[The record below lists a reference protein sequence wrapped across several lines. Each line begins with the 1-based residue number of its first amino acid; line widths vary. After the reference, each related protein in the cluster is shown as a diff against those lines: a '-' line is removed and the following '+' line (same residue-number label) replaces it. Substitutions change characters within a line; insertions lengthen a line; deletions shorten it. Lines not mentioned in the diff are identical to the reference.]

1 MKISRCSEY
10 ATFGTHELSTNMIKA
25 LKDRKACLMANH
37 GQVAFGENLS
47 KAFELAQEVENICH
61 QYIIALK
68 MGEPKNLSLAEM
80 KKILEKVKNYKKAV
94 SYMTKVG
101 EHITLDIIGTTKEYD
116 PSVFEKVIND
126 IAKAAKV
133 TILNI
138 SKYKFEPQGFTIL
151 ALLAES
157 HISFHTF
164 PEKGIIS
171 FDFFTC
177 GKVSPSVAIDIIKK
191 EFEHKRIVKKEF
203 NRDTKSL
210 YHDIY
215 SSPGLQKSY
224 VVNDVLEDFKS
235 KVGQHIEIL
244 DLEQF
249 GKSLFIDGEIQ
260 VASTDE
266 HLYSSTFVGS
276 GLNLNKD
283 NERAAIIGG
292 GDGGVARECI
302 SKNFNFIDWYELD
315 PEVVDVCNK
324 HLGDI
329 GKKAT
334 EKNSVKCVW
343 GDAFESIKSVS
354 DDTYDH
360 IFVDLNDDQFCID
373 LAAKNMDSLVRILKP
388 KGVITAQVG
397 SQDKKPQQ
405 VENWL
410 NVFNQNFGNA
420 KLSRVYI
427 PSFDCSWNFSSSI
440 NH

>member
-1 MKISRCSEY
+1 
-10 ATFGTHELSTNMIKA
+10 MI
-25 LKDRKACLMANH
+25 
-37 GQVAFGENLS
+37 
-47 KAFELAQEVENICH
+47 
-61 QYIIALK
+61 
-68 MGEPKNLSLAEM
+68 
-80 KKILEKVKNYKKAV
+80 
-94 SYMTKVG
+94 KVG
-101 EHITLDIIGTTKEYD
+101 EHITLDIIGANKEYD
-116 PSVFEKVIND
+116 PSIYEKVIKK
-126 IAKAAKV
+126 IAKAANV

-164 PEKGIIS
+164 PEHGIIS

-177 GKVSPSVAIDIIKK
+177 GKISPSVAIDIVRK
-191 EFEHKRIVKKEF
+191 EFKHKRIVKKEF
-203 NRDTKSL
+203 NRDTRSL

-215 SSPGLQKSY
+215 SSAGLQKSY

-235 KVGQHIEIL
+235 KMGQHIEIL

-260 VASTDE
+260 VAASDE
-266 HLYSSTFVGS
+266 HLYSSTFVGA
-276 GLNLNKD
+276 GLKLNKK

-302 SKNFNFIDWYELD
+302 AKKFNFIDWYELD
-315 PEVVDVCNK
+315 PEVVEVCNK

-343 GDAFESIKSVS
+343 GDAFESIKSVKE
-354 DDTYDH
+354 DTYDH
-360 IFVDLNDDQFCID
+360 IFVDLNDDKFCID
-373 LAAKNMDSLVRILKP
+373 LASKNMESLVRILKP

-397 SQDKKPQQ
+397 SQDKKPLQ
-405 VENWL
+405 VDNWL
-410 NVFNQNFGNA
+410 NVFHHYFGNTE
-420 KLSRVYI
+420 LSRVYI

>member
-1 MKISRCSEY
+1 VGKIS
-10 ATFGTHELSTNMIKA
+10 
-25 LKDRKACLMANH
+25 
-37 GQVAFGENLS
+37 
-47 KAFELAQEVENICH
+47 
-61 QYIIALK
+61 
-68 MGEPKNLSLAEM
+68 
-80 KKILEKVKNYKKAV
+80 
-94 SYMTKVG
+94 
-101 EHITLDIIGTTKEYD
+101 
-116 PSVFEKVIND
+116 PSI
-126 IAKAAKV
+126 
-133 TILNI
+133 
-138 SKYKFEPQGFTIL
+138 
-151 ALLAES
+151 
-157 HISFHTF
+157 
-164 PEKGIIS
+164 
-171 FDFFTC
+171 
-177 GKVSPSVAIDIIKK
+177 AIDIVKK
-191 EFEHKRIVKKEF
+191 EFKHKRIVKKEF
-203 NRDTKSL
+203 NRDTRAL

-215 SSPGLQKSY
+215 SSPGLQKAY

-260 VASTDE
+260 VAASDE

-276 GLNLNKD
+276 GLNLQKN

-302 SKNFNFIDWYELD
+302 SKKFNFIDWFELD
-315 PEVVDVCNK
+315 PEVVEVCNK

-343 GDAFESIKSVS
+343 GDAFESIKTVK
-354 DDTYDH
+354 DDSYDH

-410 NVFNQNFGNA
+410 NVFHHHFGNT